1 MTPYGAHT
9 RDFMRQVYFSSGAP
23 VAVVNAFPGVT
34 VASVQALSLG
44 PGIPDL
50 LRNRLAA
57 MFSSGTVGLGDLPPD
72 LLHPPDS
79 VWNVLL
85 FLEIEATKGP
95 TWSETVTSNIKGI
108 WTLIVAGGRSYTE
121 GMVAVAEPI
130 ITAASTAVGTGEGGW
145 LW

>member
-1 MTPYGAHT
+1 
-9 RDFMRQVYFSSGAP
+9 MRQVYFSSGAP

-57 MFSSGTVGLGDLPPD
+57 MFSSGTVTVGLGDLPPD

-79 VWNVLL
+79 V
-85 FLEIEATKGP
+85 
-95 TWSETVTSNIKGI
+95 
-108 WTLIVAGGRSYTE
+108 
-121 GMVAVAEPI
+121 
-130 ITAASTAVGTGEGGW
+130 
-145 LW
+145 

>member
-1 MTPYGAHT
+1 M
-9 RDFMRQVYFSSGAP
+9 
-23 VAVVNAFPGVT
+23 VNAFPGVT

-79 VWNVLL
+79 V
-85 FLEIEATKGP
+85 
-95 TWSETVTSNIKGI
+95 
-108 WTLIVAGGRSYTE
+108 
-121 GMVAVAEPI
+121 
-130 ITAASTAVGTGEGGW
+130 
-145 LW
+145 